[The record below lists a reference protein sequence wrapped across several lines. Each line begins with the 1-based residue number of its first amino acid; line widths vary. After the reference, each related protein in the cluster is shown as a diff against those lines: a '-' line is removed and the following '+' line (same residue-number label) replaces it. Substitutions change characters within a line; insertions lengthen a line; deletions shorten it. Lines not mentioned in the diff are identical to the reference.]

1 MARDIVNKTPQVL
14 KNKNFA
20 KYQSL
25 YQNFTNKKEVQ
36 TDGNIIIDIII
47 NHTSDR
53 VLCLLKESDSTYI
66 VDQYNVETYERLNHL
81 EIRGDFIKANK
92 IE

>member
-1 MARDIVNKTPQVL
+1 
-14 KNKNFA
+14 
-20 KYQSL
+20 
-25 YQNFTNKKEVQ
+25 
-36 TDGNIIIDIII
+36 
-47 NHTSDR
+47 
-53 VLCLLKESDSTYI
+53 LLKESDSTYI